1 MLDDSQ
7 KRVVESDKKRL
18 IVEAPAGF
26 GKTTTMV
33 SLVNKWIGNNVIENS
48 KKILC
53 LTYTISAAN
62 RMKEALTDDSDS
74 FCITN
79 FHGLCRRILSLYG
92 NIIGVPIGQDFS
104 NLRCVDTCKLKNFL
118 SSEEYRYLLDFDE
131 DIKSGAL
138 IENII
143 REKINGYNNI
153 IRTIITL
160 EKTIN
165 YTSILTFAIELLLNN
180 KNILV
185 FYRKYFPV
193 MCVDEFQDTN
203 ILGLM
208 LVKLLSNDRV
218 VLFGDELQKIY
229 GFLGA
234 IPNIFDRIL
243 DENSKYEYIK
253 LKYNHRFS
261 DNKLMLGLDKSI
273 RKFQETSQL
282 EKYVAESKNTIR
294 AIHGNT
300 IEDEAEKI
308 SSWIK
313 EQDGQVAIL
322 IPQNSKTSE
331 LLKNN
336 LKKKNVQ
343 FFDATFG
350 ESDSEFI
357 SFENEALEAFRKLY
371 ANQYLN
377 KINKQGLFKVIEQL
391 CLQYSYGNSY
401 IVLFKAFI
409 NHTIEK
415 TQLSRRNKYVEEVL
429 LSKSLRSYLNLVN
442 NKVTYIKIHGSKGL
456 EWDHV
461 IVANFNQGEIPNYYS
476 IQEIGEFKSNK
487 LNLKEQNQEGIRKLV
502 MLFYVAF
509 SRAKKDF
516 IVAYSSK
523 IKDYK
528 GQYTLAEISCI
539 SSLPFIKIRNI
550 K

>member
-7 KRVVESDKKRL
+7 KRVIESDKERL

-33 SLVNKWIGNNVIENS
+33 SLVNRWLENNVIENN

-53 LTYTISAAN
+53 VTYTISAAN
-62 RMKEALTDDSDS
+62 RMKEALTNNSDS
-74 FCITN
+74 FFVTN

-92 NIIGVPIGQDFS
+92 NIIRVPIGQDFS
-104 NLRCVDTCKLKNFL
+104 NLRCVNTSKLKNYL
-118 SSEEYRYLLDFDE
+118 SSKDYQYLLDFDK
-131 DIKSGAL
+131 DINSGAL
-138 IENII
+138 IERKI
-143 REKINGYNNI
+143 RKKINSYNNI
-153 IRTIITL
+153 IRKIINL
-160 EKTIN
+160 EKTIS
-165 YTSILTFAIELLLNN
+165 YTSILTFAIELLSNN
-180 KNILV
+180 KNILD
-185 FYRKYFPV
+185 FYRKYFPA

-203 ILGLM
+203 ILGFI
-208 LVKLLSNDRV
+208 LVKLLSNKRV

-243 DENSKYEYIK
+243 DENNNYEYIR

-261 DNKLMLGLDKSI
+261 DNELMLGLDRSI

-282 EKYVAESKNTIR
+282 NKYVAEAKNTVR
-294 AIHGNT
+294 AIHGET

-313 EQDGQVAIL
+313 QQDGQVAIL
-322 IPQNSKTSE
+322 VPQNSKTSE
-331 LLKNN
+331 SLKNN
-336 LKKKNVQ
+336 LRKNNVQ
-343 FFDATFG
+343 FFDATFS

-357 SFENEALEAFRKLY
+357 NFENEVLEAFRKIY
-371 ANQYLN
+371 ANQHLN
-377 KINKQGLFKVIEQL
+377 KMNKQDLFKVVEQL

-415 TQLSRRNKYVEEVL
+415 KQLSKRNKHVEEVL

-487 LNLKEQNQEGIRKLV
+487 LNEQNQEGIRKLV

-528 GQYTLAEISCI
+528 GQCTIGEISCI
-539 SSLPFIKIRNI
+539 SSLPFINIRNI
-550 K
+550 N